1 MALRIAGVNLPEG
14 KRVETALTYLYGV
27 GLPAARLILTKAGV
41 SPDIRIKALTSEQVE
56 KIRQVSETRYKLE
69 NQLRQEVLSNIRRL
83 KEIGTYRG
91 HRHAH
96 NLPVRGQR
104 TRTNARTRRG
114 KRVTV
119 GSGRKKTAEKT

>member
-14 KRVETALTYLYGV
+14 KRVETALTYLYGL
-27 GLPAARLILTKAGV
+27 GLPAARSILTKAGV

-56 KIRQVSETRYKLE
+56 KIRQVSETQYKLE